1 MSRLPYLTPAELTD
15 RQEGLYAA
23 IISSPRGNPQRP
35 GGGLAR
41 DDGALVGPFNA
52 MLHAPE
58 VGDLVQQLGAAL
70 RYQNSIPRHL
80 IELAIIITAREWS
93 AQFEWWAHAR
103 MAGEAG
109 IDASI
114 IAAIQARETPE
125 FAKPDEA
132 TVYRFC
138 RELLDTRRVSDE
150 TYAALE
156 ATVGAQGVVELTAL
170 QGYYG
175 LISMLLNVVQVPLP
189 EGVEEPLAL

>member
-15 RQEGLYAA
+15 RQEDLYAA
-23 IISSPRGNPQRP
+23 ITTGSRGNPQRP

-70 RYQNSIPRHL
+70 RHQNSVPRHL

-114 IAAIQARETPE
+114 IAAIQARETPP

-138 RELLDTRRVSDE
+138 RELLETRRVSDK

-189 EGVEEPLAL
+189 EGLAEPLKL